1 MDLGEGGNVSLSSLI
16 TKDGLGGIS
25 SEGSDDPCF
34 DTNFVCDE
42 LFVDLSNG
50 SESTLFFAISE
61 DVDTTSVFPF
71 NLLD

>member
-16 TKDGLGGIS
+16 TKDGLVGIS

-42 LFVDLSNG
+42 LFVDLSKG
-50 SESTLFFAISE
+50 SETILFFAVSE
-61 DVDTTSVFPF
+61 DVDTMSVFSF
-71 NLLD
+71 KLLD